1 MKTKGNR
8 IRALVLCA
16 SIAATGTAL
25 LGQNRRAAPPLPQI
39 DVDDYT
45 IQATLMPETHE
56 LKAVAGITFKVLQ
69 PTDAVVF
76 ELSENLSVQKV
87 LDRSGVE
94 IDFGQDETGPGLL
107 TVHFPKRLD
116 QGSTH
121 TIKVEYTGGYDRDRY
136 SRMYSRDESSAY
148 IGPDSVY
155 LLYGAKWF
163 PTNKF
168 LTDRATATVEITVP
182 LGMTVIGPGTQ
193 LPVVTKTVTETF
205 GWAAK
210 RPILPNSIVAGRYF
224 EKKIPA
230 GSFTLDC
237 FVREDKLQ
245 AVKPTADAVGK
256 ILDYYQ
262 KAFGP
267 SASGTT
273 FRLVEVDDRLALQPG
288 TLGTIFVTHRDLTQQ
303 PNLRQLAR
311 HVAYQWWM
319 DTVGAQSAEDLWL
332 VDGLSYYSAA
342 MFLGQSGGPAALK
355 EEIGNLAVLGLKFE
369 AKSAIRNASSLGYRS
384 EPYESV
390 VGGKGAWV
398 AHMLRELIGDA
409 KFRQLMQQYVQQFA
423 GKGGS
428 TTAFRQLAEKVYG
441 KELGWFFAEW
451 IDAMGVPEFRTD
463 YVVYK
468 TTGGFRVSGS
478 VKQDRDLFRMPLE
491 VEVVTKNKTER
502 TTVDLN
508 GKSTT
513 FDINTFALPKDVVL
527 DPDSKILRDSK
538 DLQISVQLAL
548 GNDMKQREQYV
559 EAIRAYEAA
568 LKIDSHRSLAHFRL
582 AEVFYEQFNLQ
593 AAANSFRDALNGDK
607 APPWIEVWSY
617 IYLGKIYDILGQR
630 QRAMAEYNKALNT
643 KDDTDGA
650 QAEAKKWL
658 AAPFTRER
666 TTMETKDTRDTKQP

>member
-1 MKTKGNR
+1 MKMKGNT
-8 IRALVLCA
+8 IRALLVWAVLV
-16 SIAATGTAL
+16 ATGTGVDA
-25 LGQNRRAAPPLPQI
+25 QNRRAAPPPPQI
-39 DVDDYT
+39 DVEDYAL
-45 IQATLMPETHE
+45 QATLMPETHE
-56 LKAVAGITFKVLQ
+56 LKAVAGITFKVLE
-69 PTDAVVF
+69 PTDSVVF

-107 TVHFPKRLD
+107 SVHFPRKMD
-116 QGSTH
+116 KGSTQ
-121 TIKVEYTGGYDRDRY
+121 TIKIEYTGGFDRDRY
-136 SRMYSRDESSAY
+136 SRMYSRDEGSAY
-148 IGPDSVY
+148 IGPDGVY

-168 LTDRATATVEITVP
+168 LTDRATSTVEITVP
-182 LGMTVIGPGTQ
+182 LGMTAIGPGAQ

-224 EKKIPA
+224 EKKIPE
-230 GSFTLDC
+230 GNFTLDC

-245 AVKPTADAVGK
+245 TVKPTADAVGK
-256 ILDYYQ
+256 ILDYYHR
-262 KAFGP
+262 AFGP
-267 SASGTT
+267 SASGTS

-288 TLGTIFVTHRDLTQQ
+288 TLGTIFVTHRGLSQAT
-303 PNLRQLAR
+303 PNLRELAR

-319 DTVGAQSAEDLWL
+319 DTVGAQTAEDLWL
-332 VDGLSYYSAA
+332 VDGLAYYSAA
-342 MFLGQSGGPAALK
+342 MYLGHSGGPDAMK

-369 AKSAIRNASSLGYRS
+369 AKSAIRAGSSLGYHS
-384 EPYESV
+384 EAYESV

-398 AHMLRELIGDA
+398 VHMLRELIGDV
-409 KFRQLMQQYVQQFA
+409 KFRLLMQQYVEQYA
-423 GKGGS
+423 GKGG
-428 TTAFRQLAEKVYG
+428 TTGGFKQLAEKVYG
-441 KELGWFFAEW
+441 KELGWFFAQW
-451 IDAMGVPEFRTD
+451 IDTMGVPEFQTD

-468 TTGGFRVSGS
+468 TTSGFRVSGS
-478 VKQDRDLFRMPLE
+478 VKQDRDLFRMPLD
-491 VEVVTKNKTER
+491 VEVLTKGKAER
-502 TTVDLN
+502 ATVELN
-508 GKSTT
+508 GKATT
-513 FDINTFALPKDVVL
+513 FDINTFTLPKDVVL
-527 DPDSKILRDSK
+527 DPDNKILRDSK

-548 GNDMKQREQYV
+548 GNDMKQRGEYV
-559 EAIRAYEAA
+559 EAIRAYENA

-593 AAANSFRDALNGDK
+593 SAANSFRDALNGDK

-617 IYLGKIYDILGQR
+617 IYIGKIYDILGQR

-666 TTMETKDTRDTKQP
+666 TTMETKDNKQP